1 MLLMKSAMIMRF
13 CFCRRVGNAVS
24 QTQPLQI
31 SNITLVAYPPRQRYG
46 VGIRVFTDRPLLRQ
60 IRTEIVRNGMPTEEI
75 AALENVAPEVLV
87 ALLDE
92 RLAPEADSGAQLR
105 RFAASRAGFQALAWR
120 TTRKRASKLHILDP
134 DGVALC
140 GTAPGA
146 ERAPVHA
153 GPCSTCAAHADAE
166 LSATEVSDG

>member
-13 CFCRRVGNAVS
+13 CFCRRGNAVS

-87 ALLDE
+87 ALLIE
-92 RLAPEADSGAQLR
+92 RLATEAGSGAQLR
-105 RFAASRAGFQALAWR
+105 GFAASRAGFQLAAWR

-140 GTAPGA
+140 GTPPGA
-146 ERAPVHA
+146 ELVAIHSGA
-153 GPCSTCAAHADAE
+153 CSTCAAHADVE
-166 LSATEVSDG
+166 LSSTEVSDG